1 MLKQFSE
8 HCFNFR
14 VKIQALFTIL
24 DQIRKGFSG
33 ITNKKILG
41 TPSRML
47 LHSYTLQSEIEELAN
62 CPVKDNWKVHR
73 ATQLD
78 FPFASSRRNMPVLW
92 HSATEQERS
101 ICLMEDSKV
110 RYAT

>member
-8 HCFNFR
+8 HCFYFR

-33 ITNKKILG
+33 ITNKKILS

-47 LHSYTLQSEIEELAN
+47 LHKVKFDLEES
-62 CPVKDNWKVHR
+62 
-73 ATQLD
+73 
-78 FPFASSRRNMPVLW
+78 FA
-92 HSATEQERS
+92 
-101 ICLMEDSKV
+101 IFG
-110 RYAT
+110 